1 VNAVDGLKAA
11 LILFVAVVLQ
21 VTFLGTWGFLA
32 PDLVLVTVVVIAL
45 LRGPVFGAIAGFGA
59 GLLLDVA
66 TLSPVLGVA
75 SLVLATAGYWIGRY
89 GETTGRDRTHAPYL
103 SVAVASV
110 AVAIATLAL
119 EFLLQQPAYGQ
130 RVLFHLPGLVVV
142 NVALTLPVFRLC
154 RRALR
159 RGGTLERT
167 AEVRLLG

>member
-1 VNAVDGLKAA
+1 VNAVDGLKAGV
-11 LILFVAVVLQ
+11 ILFVAVVLQ
-21 VTFLGTWGFLA
+21 VTLLGNLGFVA
-32 PDLVLVTVVVIAL
+32 PDLVLVTVVVVAL
-45 LRGPVFGAIAGFGA
+45 LRGPVFGALAGFGA
-59 GLLLDVA
+59 GLLIDVA

-103 SVAVASV
+103 SVAVATV
-110 AVAIATLAL
+110 VVAIATLAL

-130 RVLFHLPGLVVV
+130 RVLVHLPGLVLV

>member
-1 VNAVDGLKAA
+1 VL
-11 LILFVAVVLQ
+11 LQ
-21 VTFLGTWGFLA
+21 VTFLGTWGFVA
-32 PDLVLVTVVVIAL
+32 PDIVLVTVVVIAL

-59 GLLLDVA
+59 GLLLDIA

-110 AVAIATLAL
+110 AVAVATLAL

-130 RVLFHLPGLVVV
+130 RVVFHLPGLVLV